1 MNRLWIMNP
10 FRCMRNA
17 RTIGG
22 SVTQAFVTH
31 FLFLKSKSTR
41 KMNYGGRRW
50 GSFPNKLGY
59 KCWWCFTR
67 YVTLWQTDRKYRGFM
82 HRQRLSRKE
91 SYWLT
96 MVRLVAYVTCSRSS
110 IFQRYVSSLLYRNVC
125 VNEVCFV
132 STVEVCCFVVVAVLW
147 GATNPF
153 LKKGTEGIERVKKGN
168 IILQFLAEVKFL
180 FLNFKVKSC
189 SPRIQLLC
197 TDIWRRICE
206 SCWIKKQRNTTKM

>member
-1 MNRLWIMNP
+1 
-10 FRCMRNA
+10 
-17 RTIGG
+17 
-22 SVTQAFVTH
+22 
-31 FLFLKSKSTR
+31 
-41 KMNYGGRRW
+41 
-50 GSFPNKLGY
+50 
-59 KCWWCFTR
+59 
-67 YVTLWQTDRKYRGFM
+67 M

-110 IFQRYVSSLLYRNVC
+110 ISQRYVSSLLYRNVG

-206 SCWIKKQRNTTKM
+206 SCWIKNNATQQKCSLFWFFTCITPNQLNQFLLSAVFDSIPAESRWICGLLLHFGHHRW